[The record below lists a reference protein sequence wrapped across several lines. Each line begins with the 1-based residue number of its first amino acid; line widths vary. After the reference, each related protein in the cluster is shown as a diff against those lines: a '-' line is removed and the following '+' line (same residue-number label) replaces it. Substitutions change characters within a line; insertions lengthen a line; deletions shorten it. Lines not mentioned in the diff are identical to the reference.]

1 VLDASALLALLFGE
15 QGGDRVSG
23 RLAGAAI
30 STVNWAEVAQRIL
43 EEART
48 TPVVEPAST
57 ATGEDPP
64 PPRDHEP
71 WERWAAS
78 VEGARFRLEAV
89 GLTIHPYLRE
99 DAHEAALI
107 RLWTKDLGLSL
118 GDRSCLALG
127 RRLDVPALT
136 ADRAWAA
143 LPAELSLDVEQI
155 R

>member
-1 VLDASALLALLFGE
+1 MLDSSALLALLFGE

-23 RLAGAAI
+23 RLASAAI

-43 EEART
+43 EETRK
-48 TPVVEPAST
+48 TPVVKVASI
-57 ATGEDPP
+57 ATSKDPL
-64 PPRDHEP
+64 PPRDLEP
-71 WERWAAS
+71 WERWAAA
-78 VEGARFRLEAV
+78 VEDARVRLEAV
-89 GLTIHPYLRE
+89 GLTIQPYLRE

-127 RRLDVPALT
+127 RRLGVPALT
-136 ADRAWAA
+136 ADQAWAT
-143 LPAELSLDVEQI
+143 LPADLRLEVEQI